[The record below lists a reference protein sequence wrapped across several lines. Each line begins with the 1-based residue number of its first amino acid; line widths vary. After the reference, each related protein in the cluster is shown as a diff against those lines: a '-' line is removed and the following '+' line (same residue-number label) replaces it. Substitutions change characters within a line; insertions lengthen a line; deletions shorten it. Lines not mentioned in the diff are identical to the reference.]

1 MTHSRPRPRLP
12 VTLAVLLPTVAAV
25 ALTSTRLPFRWNQIA
40 LAYAANYREYFRG
53 LHMDG
58 WSALFTQFVGI
69 HPPAYSM
76 VFLAMTEVGVSPL
89 TWFVVSGSF
98 SVGAVLAVGL
108 AASRA
113 GLGAGC
119 VAMAATLLAVSP
131 HRLAYSLEPN
141 NYPLLLLVVA
151 VQAMAFADF
160 VRHERRGF
168 LLGGSTLLGLWTHAL
183 FVTVPIA
190 QAAALARGP
199 QFRRVVTAFGVAAA
213 LCLPLVPSVLEGSG
227 SIVNPGGG
235 VGPVLQAM
243 LIDFPARYGS
253 AWAAWLVAIA
263 AAVGVF
269 RIPRSDDAAQRAV
282 LTGWT
287 LQLLVGAGLLALLL
301 ARGTAATHQF
311 PYYLLLLP
319 PACLLAGAAFERLR
333 PSLVPLLTLLI
344 AASAASSVTYAISES
359 NRARRL
365 WRDAT
370 VTHPTVTR
378 ALDAWTEGSSL
389 LLLGYPEGGDDDK
402 DVVDAAYALLPH
414 DRPVNHEEPRVETL
428 VGGDPYWGQPY
439 GFFGDRWLYTYTS
452 FLEDRWEA
460 IFEATRGRGERL
472 VVTIYPA
479 NVSWNDTQA
488 ALAWSRRHGIEPLTH
503 DDAVV
508 MVFGP
513 GPL

>member
-1 MTHSRPRPRLP
+1 MTGSQTRPRLP
-12 VTLAVLLPTVAAV
+12 IALAVLLPTVAAV
-25 ALTSTRLPFRWNQIA
+25 ALTTTRLPFRWNQIA
-40 LAYAANYREYFRG
+40 LAYAAYYREYFHG
-53 LHMDG
+53 LHVDG

-76 VFLAMTEVGVSPL
+76 FFLAMTEVGVSPL
-89 TWFVVSGSF
+89 TWFFVSGSF

-119 VAMAATLLAVSP
+119 VAGAATLLAVSP

-151 VQAMAFADF
+151 VQALAFADF

-168 LLGGSTLLGLWTHAL
+168 LLAGTTLLGLWTHAL
-183 FVTVPIA
+183 FVTVPLA
-190 QAAALARGP
+190 QATALARGP
-199 QFRRVVTAFGVAAA
+199 RFRRVVVTFGGAAV

-227 SIVNPGGG
+227 SVVNPGGG
-235 VGPVLQAM
+235 VGPVLEAM

-253 AWAAWLVAIA
+253 AWASWLVATA
-263 AAVGVF
+263 AVVGVF
-269 RIPRSDDAAQRAV
+269 RIRRSDDDAQRAV

-287 LQLLVGAGLLALLL
+287 LQLLAGAGLLALLL

-319 PACLLAGAAFERLR
+319 PGCLLAGAAFERLR
-333 PSLVPLLTLLI
+333 PSLVPLLSLLI
-344 AASAASSVTYAISES
+344 AASAASSVTYAVSES

-365 WRDAT
+365 WRDAALT
-370 VTHPTVTR
+370 YPTVAR

-389 LLLGYPEGGDDDK
+389 LLLGYPDGGDDDK
-402 DVVDAAYALLPH
+402 DVVDAVYALLPH

-439 GFFGDRWLYTYTS
+439 GFFGDRWLYTYTG
-452 FLEDRWEA
+452 FMEDRWES
-460 IFEATRGRGERL
+460 IFLATRGRGERL
-472 VVTIYPA
+472 VVVVYPA
-479 NVSWNDTQA
+479 NELWEDTQA
-488 ALAWSRRHGIEPLTH
+488 ALAWSRRHGVEPLLQE
-503 DDAVV
+503 DAVV